1 VSCKPDMKD
10 FEFRLPDIGEG
21 LAEAEVV
28 QWRVS
33 VGDSVQEN
41 QTIVEIETD
50 KAIVEFPSPA
60 TGVVK
65 LLPVAPGQRVKV
77 GDVLV
82 VLSVSG
88 TPTAKVEPASTTA
101 AVSAAISQPIT
112 SSTAAAPQAA
122 PAVRKLAAE
131 LGVSLSDV
139 RGTGPNGRIL
149 PGDIRAHAVAG
160 QTMKT
165 KTKASSADS
174 ERIPVRGL
182 RRRIAEAM
190 THTARTIPHVCGFHE
205 LDAVALSDAY
215 TRLKQKAAQEIRLTY
230 LAFIVKAVALAL
242 RDHPYL
248 NAEYDEEE
256 PAIVL
261 HKRRNIGIATATAEG
276 LVVPVIHDADTLSL
290 FEIARAVARLSEA
303 ARNRSVRPSDLQH
316 STFTITNVGAAGG
329 WFGTSLVHY
338 PEAGI
343 LGLGKIEERAVV
355 RNGKIVAR
363 AILPVSLTFDHRLVD
378 GDAALAFMRTLR
390 GLLESEKSPVLSG
403 S

>member
-1 VSCKPDMKD
+1 MSYKLDMKD

-41 QTIVEIETD
+41 QTVVEIETD
-50 KAIVEFPSPA
+50 KAIVEIPSPA

-65 LLPVAPGQRVKV
+65 QLPVAPGQRVKV
-77 GDVLV
+77 GAVLL

-88 TPTAKVEPASTTA
+88 APTGKVEAASTTLA
-101 AVSAAISQPIT
+101 ASTAPSQPMT
-112 SSTAAAPQAA
+112 SRTAAAPQAA

-131 LGVSLSDV
+131 LRVSLSDV
-139 RGTGPNGRIL
+139 RGTGPSGRIL
-149 PGDIRAHAVAG
+149 PGDVRAHAVIV
-160 QTMKT
+160 QTT
-165 KTKASSADS
+165 KNKAPGADT

-182 RRRIAEAM
+182 RRRIAEAL
-190 THTARTIPHVCGFHE
+190 THTARAIPHVCGFHE
-205 LDAVALSDAY
+205 LDAVALISSY
-215 TRLKQKAAQEIRLTY
+215 TRLKREAAPEVRLTY
-230 LAFIVKAVALAL
+230 LAFMVKAVALAL

-248 NAEYDEEE
+248 NAEYDEEG
-256 PAIVL
+256 PAIVV

-276 LVVPVIHDADTLSL
+276 LVVPVIHDADRLSL
-290 FEIARAVARLSEA
+290 FEIASAAARLSEA
-303 ARNRSVRPSDLQH
+303 ARSRSVRPSDLQH

-338 PEAGI
+338 PEAAI

-363 AILPVSLTFDHRLVD
+363 AILPVSLTFDHRVVD
-378 GDAALAFMRTLR
+378 GDAALAFIGTVRS
-390 GLLESEKSPVLSG
+390 LLESEKSPVLSG

>member
-1 VSCKPDMKD
+1 MWYKPDMKD

-33 VGDSVQEN
+33 VGDNVQEN
-41 QTIVEIETD
+41 QTVVEIETD
-50 KAIVEFPSPA
+50 KAIVEIPSPA

-65 LLPVAPGQRVKV
+65 HLPVAPGQRVKV
-77 GDVLV
+77 GAVLL

-88 TPTAKVEPASTTA
+88 APPAKAEPASTTA
-101 AVSAAISQPIT
+101 AANMAISQPIT
-112 SSTAAAPQAA
+112 SGTSAAPQAA
-122 PAVRKLAAE
+122 PAVRKLAGE

-149 PGDIRAHAVAG
+149 PGDVRAHVVTV
-160 QTMKT
+160 QTT
-165 KTKASSADS
+165 KTKAPVADT

-182 RRRIAEAM
+182 RRRIAEAL
-190 THTARTIPHVCGFHE
+190 THTARAIPHVCGFHE
-205 LDAVALSDAY
+205 LDAVALISSY
-215 TRLKQKAAQEIRLTY
+215 TRLKREAGQEIRLTY
-230 LAFIVKAVALAL
+230 LAFMVKAVALAL

-248 NAEYDEEE
+248 NAEYDEEG

-276 LVVPVIHDADTLSL
+276 LVVPVIHDADTLAL
-290 FEIARAVARLSEA
+290 FEIARAAARLSVA
-303 ARNRSVRPSDLQH
+303 ARNRSVQPSDLQH

-338 PEAGI
+338 PEAAI

-363 AILPVSLTFDHRLVD
+363 AILPVSLTFDHRVVD
-378 GDAALAFMRTLR
+378 GDAALAFMQTLR
-390 GLLESEKSPVLSG
+390 SLLESDKSPVLSG